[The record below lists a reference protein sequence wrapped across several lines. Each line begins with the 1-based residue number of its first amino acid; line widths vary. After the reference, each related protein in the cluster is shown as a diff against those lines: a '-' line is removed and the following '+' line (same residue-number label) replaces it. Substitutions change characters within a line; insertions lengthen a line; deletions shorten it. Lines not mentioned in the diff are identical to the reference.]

1 MARYPNNVEPRPGQ
15 KRTYQVWITAGA
27 VVFVGLGVLMGVRL
41 YQGRS
46 AVGPQGPSSA
56 LSVDNRVMPPVVEGT
71 VAPVNTGRPSV
82 RPTMTS
88 SIPASMESSVNEA
101 VAEAFAILNANP
113 SRLIEVRDKL
123 NEIVKGPMTTAQSQL
138 VKDKLS
144 TLADQWLFG
153 LSVYP
158 GDTFCES
165 YTVQSGDQ
173 LRIIGERH
181 KVPYEILMTINRLP
195 RPEAL
200 RADQKLK
207 VVNGPFHAKVNR
219 STFTLDVYLQT
230 TFVKSYPVGLGKP
243 GYETPTGG
251 WLVKPGDKL
260 IKPQWTDPDT
270 GRVYRAEDSDYPLG
284 SRWIGLDG
292 VEGNAVGRTGFA
304 IHGTNDPN
312 QIGKPG
318 SRGCI
323 RLHNGDAV
331 AVYNMLMPGLSKVQV
346 ID

>member
-1 MARYPNNVEPRPGQ
+1 MARYGESTQGQ
-15 KRTYQVWITAGA
+15 KRSYQVWITAGA
-27 VVFVGLGVLMGVRL
+27 VVIVGVGVLLTVRL
-41 YQGRS
+41 FQGRV

-56 LSVDNRVMPPVVEGT
+56 LSVQSSVPVPTLDSGP
-71 VAPVNTGRPSV
+71 APSNPTLSQTRPAATPSV
-82 RPTMTS
+82 PS
-88 SIPASMESSVNEA
+88 PAESSVDTA
-101 VAEAFAILNANP
+101 IAEALAILNSNP
-113 SRLIEVRDKL
+113 GRLIEVRDKL
-123 NEIVKGPMTTAQSQL
+123 NEIVKGPMNPAQSQL
-138 VKDKLS
+138 VKGKLS
-144 TLADQWLFG
+144 ALADQWLFG

-158 GDTFCES
+158 GDSLCES
-165 YTVQSGDQ
+165 YTVKPGDQ
-173 LRIIGERH
+173 LRIISERQ
-181 KVPYEILMTINRLP
+181 KVPYEVLMTINKLP

-200 RADQKLK
+200 RADQRLK
-207 VVNGPFHAKVNR
+207 VVNGPFNVKVCR

-230 TFVKSYPVGLGKP
+230 TFVKSYQVGLGRP
-243 GYETPTGG
+243 GFETPTGG
-251 WLVKPGDKL
+251 WVVKPGDKL

-270 GRVYRAEDSDYPLG
+270 GRVYKADDLDYPLG

-312 QIGKPG
+312 QIGKQG

-346 ID
+346 VD